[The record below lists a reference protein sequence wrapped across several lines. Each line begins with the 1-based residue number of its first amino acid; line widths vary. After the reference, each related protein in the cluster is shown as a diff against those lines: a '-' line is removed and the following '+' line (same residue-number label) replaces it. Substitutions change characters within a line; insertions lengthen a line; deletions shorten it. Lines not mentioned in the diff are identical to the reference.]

1 MEHASSGDHGGMMT
15 RNNNEP
21 RILERGRNCWRIA
34 HADRAAFLIDG
45 DAYFTAFRAAA
56 ARAQR
61 SILILGWDV
70 DSRTVLA
77 FDEPRDGLPL
87 MLGDFLF
94 ALVQRQRTL
103 RIHVLDWDF
112 AMIFALEREFLPIYT
127 QSWRSHRRLR
137 FHLDDRHPAGAS
149 HHQKIVVIDDEI
161 AFVGGLD
168 LTTRRWDTP
177 GHDAGDARRVD
188 PGGEA
193 YAPFHDVQ
201 MMVDGDAAAALGQLA
216 RERWRRATGV
226 DLRSPQNGRSNDL
239 WPDGVATDLTDVDVA
254 IARTEP
260 ADEAHEGVQEIKQL
274 YLDAIAAAQRW
285 IYFENQFFAS
295 AAIGDA
301 LAQRLA
307 EADGPEIVIVSRL
320 RGGGWLEQNTM
331 EVLRSRLLRR
341 LRDADRHGR
350 LRIYYPEHRDL
361 DDGVCIQL
369 HSKLM
374 LADGTFLRIGSANV
388 ANRSM
393 GLDTECDLAIET
405 REPRVGAAVDG
416 LRDRLLGEHLGV
428 EPDAVADAIGRRR
441 SLIGGIEALR
451 GGKRTLEP
459 LDIALDPELDKL
471 VPDAAIVDPERPID
485 ADQLV
490 SEFVPRSGRP
500 HAGRRIAISAASII
514 ALAALAAAWRWGPLA
529 SLIDEGALEQAA
541 EWIRSS
547 SLAPLWILLAYVT
560 ASLAAIPIT
569 LLIVATALVFG
580 PFTSFAYALTGSLA
594 GAAVGFAVGRAVGR
608 RAVRAVAGRRLNHL
622 SRHLARRGLLA
633 IVAVRV
639 LPVAPFTVV
648 NLVAGASYIHPRDFM
663 LGTLI
668 GMAPGLVAVTLFSDR
683 LFSVLHD
690 PSPLAIS
697 TLVGVIT
704 LIAAGAIAA
713 HRWLGQRT
721 ATPAPNAR

>member
-1 MEHASSGDHGGMMT
+1 MTT
-15 RNNNEP
+15 RNNTEP
-21 RILERGRNCWRIA
+21 RLLEAGRNCWRIA
-34 HADRAAFLIDG
+34 HANRVAFLIDG
-45 DAYFTAFRAAA
+45 DAYFNAFRAAA

-70 DSRTVLA
+70 DSRTVLTFA
-77 FDEPRDGLPL
+77 DPQDGLPAA
-87 MLGDFLF
+87 LGDFLY
-94 ALVQRQRTL
+94 ALVQRRRAL

-112 AMIFALEREFLPIYT
+112 AMIFALDREFLPIYT

-149 HHQKIVVIDDEI
+149 HHQKIVVIDDKV

-177 GHDAGDARRVD
+177 GHCADEARRVD
-188 PGGEA
+188 PAGEA
-193 YAPFHDVQ
+193 YGPFHDIQ
-201 MMVDGDAAAALGQLA
+201 MMVDGDAATALGHLA
-216 RERWRRATGV
+216 RERWRRATGAELTSPDDRGGDDPWPDAVGV
-226 DLRSPQNGRSNDL
+226 DL
-239 WPDGVATDLTDVDVA
+239 VEVDVA

-260 ADEAHEGVQEIKQL
+260 ADEAHEGVQEVKQL
-274 YLDAIAAAQRW
+274 YLDAIAAARHW

-307 EADGPEIVIVSRL
+307 EKDGPEIVIVSRL

-341 LRDADRHGR
+341 LRDADQHGR
-350 LRIYYPEHRDL
+350 LRIYYPEHGDL
-361 DDGVCIQL
+361 DDGDCIQL

-374 LADGTFLRIGSANV
+374 LADGAFLRIGSANV

-405 REPRVGAAVDG
+405 DEPRVEAAVDA

-428 EPDAVADAIGRRR
+428 EAAAVADAIHRNQSLIAGIESLRGRR
-441 SLIGGIEALR
+441 
-451 GGKRTLEP
+451 RTLEP
-459 LDIALDPELDKL
+459 LDISLDPELDKL
-471 VPDAAIVDPERPID
+471 VPDAAIIDPERPID

-490 SEFVPRSGRP
+490 SEFVPRGGRP
-500 HAGRRIAISAASII
+500 HAGRRIAIFAAFII
-514 ALAALAAAWRWGPLA
+514 GVAALAAAWHWGPLA
-529 SLIDEGALEQAA
+529 SLLDQEALEQAA
-541 EWIRSS
+541 EWIRNS
-547 SLAPLWILLAYVT
+547 SLTPLWILLAYMA

-594 GAAVGFAVGRAVGR
+594 GAALGFAVGRAVGR
-608 RAVRAVAGRRLNHL
+608 RAVRAVAGRRLNEL

-648 NLVAGASYIHPRDFM
+648 NLVAGASYIRPRDFM

-668 GMAPGLVAVTLFSDR
+668 GMAPGLLAVTLFSDR

-690 PSPLAIS
+690 PSPLAIG
-697 TLVGVIT
+697 TLAVVVV

-713 HRWLGQRT
+713 QRWLGQRPS
-721 ATPAPNAR
+721 TPAPNPR

>member
-1 MEHASSGDHGGMMT
+1 MT
-15 RNNNEP
+15 TCSDNQT

-34 HADRAAFLIDG
+34 HADRVAFLIDG
-45 DAYFTAFRAAA
+45 DAYFNAFRTAA
-56 ARAQR
+56 ARAQH

-70 DSRTVLA
+70 DSRTVLT
-77 FDEPRDGLPL
+77 FDAPNDGLPL
-87 MLGDFLF
+87 MLGDFLY
-94 ALVQRQRTL
+94 ALVQRRRAL

-177 GHDAGDARRVD
+177 GHHASDARRVD
-188 PGGEA
+188 PSGQA
-193 YAPFHDVQ
+193 YVPFHDVQ
-201 MMVDGDAAAALGQLA
+201 MMVDGDAAAALGRLA
-216 RERWRRATGV
+216 RERWRRATGAE
-226 DLRSPQNGRSNDL
+226 LRVPEDGLSGDP
-239 WPDGVATDLTDVDVA
+239 WPDAVAADLTGVDVA

-260 ADEAHEGVQEIKQL
+260 GDGDREGVQEVKQL
-274 YLDAIAAAQRW
+274 YLDAIAAARRW

-301 LAQRLA
+301 LAPRLA

-341 LRDADRHGR
+341 LCDADRYGR
-350 LRIYYPEHRDL
+350 LRIYYPENRDL
-361 DDGVCIQL
+361 GDGDCIQV

-374 LADGTFLRIGSANV
+374 LADGAFLRIGSANV
-388 ANRSM
+388 ANRAM

-405 REPRVGAAVDG
+405 GGPREGAAVDA
-416 LRDRLLGEHLGV
+416 LRDRLLSEHLGV
-428 EPDAVADAIGRRR
+428 EPAAVAEAIRRNR
-441 SLIGGIEALR
+441 SLIAGIEALR
-451 GGKRTLEP
+451 GRKRTLEP
-459 LDIALDPELDKL
+459 LDISLDPELDKL
-471 VPDAAIVDPERPID
+471 VPDAAMIDPERPVD

-490 SEFVPRSGRP
+490 SEFVPREGRP
-500 HAGRRIAISAASII
+500 HAGRRIAVFAAFII
-514 ALAALAAAWRWGPLA
+514 AVAALAAAWQWGPLA
-529 SLIDEGALEQAA
+529 SLLDQDALEQAA
-541 EWIRSS
+541 GWIRSS
-547 SLAPLWILLAYVT
+547 SLTPLWILLAYMA

-580 PFTSFAYALTGSLA
+580 PLTSFAYALTGSLA
-594 GAAVGFAVGRAVGR
+594 GAALGFAVGRVVGR
-608 RAVRAVAGRRLNHL
+608 RTVRAVAGRRLNDL
-622 SRHLARRGLLA
+622 SRRLARRGVLA

-648 NLVAGASYIHPRDFM
+648 NLVAGASYIRPRDFM

-683 LFSVLHD
+683 LLSVLHD
-690 PSPLAIS
+690 PSPLAIG
-697 TLVGVIT
+697 TLAAVVM
-704 LIAAGAIAA
+704 LIAAAAIAA
-713 HRWLGQRT
+713 HRWLGHRT
-721 ATPAPNAR
+721 AAPQPNPR